1 MMMVALP
8 ISSIVVA
15 GGTGEVAMELVVV
28 EWVVVA
34 VLVVREAGVVA
45 RLVEHQVVYE

>member
-1 MMMVALP
+1 MVVVVVV
-8 ISSIVVA
+8 IVVA